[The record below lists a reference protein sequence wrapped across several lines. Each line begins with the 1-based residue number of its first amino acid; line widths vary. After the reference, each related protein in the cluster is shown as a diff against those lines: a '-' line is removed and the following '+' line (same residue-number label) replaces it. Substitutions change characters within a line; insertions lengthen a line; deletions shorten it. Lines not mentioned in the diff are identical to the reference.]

1 MTLPANIGDERIWT
15 ADVTSLTAD
24 VTLLDTNDVIDTP
37 YAMTLGESSSRRL
50 HACQTWFKHIAN
62 TTNNSSIR
70 RVKQQFRHLILP
82 VYAWY
87 NITQWSEKVI
97 IKLDEQEIQLS
108 QRDRV
113 TRYVSWNLVTCCI
126 SVRKIAF

>member
-50 HACQTWFKHIAN
+50 HACQT
-62 TTNNSSIR
+62 
-70 RVKQQFRHLILP
+70 
-82 VYAWY
+82 
-87 NITQWSEKVI
+87 
-97 IKLDEQEIQLS
+97 
-108 QRDRV
+108 
-113 TRYVSWNLVTCCI
+113 
-126 SVRKIAF
+126 